1 VTNGTV
7 PAKSAPALITMRQV
21 CAMTTLSRTMIN
33 RLRGMGKF
41 PDQVNLADR
50 RVAFIEAE
58 VIEWIRVKIT
68 ERRKI

>member
-1 VTNGTV
+1 
-7 PAKSAPALITMRQV
+7 
-21 CAMTTLSRTMIN
+21 MIN

-58 VIEWIRVKIT
+58 VIE
-68 ERRKI
+68 